1 MLNLILLYSKKMM
14 INIFDINKD
23 VYFFLDLENKASGLS
38 VMAQRYRKDA
48 EHLNL
53 RSTYARLQ
61 QVLLFL

>member
-1 MLNLILLYSKKMM
+1 M

-53 RSTYARLQ
+53 RSTYAKIAAGAVVSL
-61 QVLLFL
+61 VFILYFFVF